1 MDRLYLLRHG
11 TAVPHGTPD
20 IPDDERPLTAE
31 GEKQSAILRAEG
43 QREAQILQAEGQSK
57 AIETVFG
64 DPDADT
70 TAGEEE
76 VVRDGDDADQ
86 DEDRPE
92 RAERHREQALRQ
104 GRGRLDPQ
112 LAKDEHD
119 HDGEADE
126 EDELP
131 EDAGVPA
138 EHRDRD
144 AFAFAA
150 VPAGEARDGEDEA
163 GDDAEPVAEADDTGV
178 EASFTHRHRGR
189 VCRTR

>member
-1 MDRLYLLRHG
+1 MI
-11 TAVPHGTPD
+11 TP
-20 IPDDERPLTAE
+20 IAAA
-31 GEKQSAILRAEG
+31 SAIQMPTPRPAKKKSSGTEMT
-43 QREAQILQAEGQSK
+43 RIRTKIVPSAPSA
-57 AIETVFG
+57 TVSRLCG
-64 DPDADT
+64 S
-70 TAGEEE
+70 
-76 VVRDGDDADQ
+76 
-86 DEDRPE
+86 
-92 RAERHREQALRQ
+92 

-112 LAKDEHD
+112 LAQDEHD